1 MAILR
6 RPASILVAGVALATA
21 LGLSAAPALAA
32 AKTWSIS
39 PGGAITAKAKKAIVT
54 DTTSGQSLTCSSTTM
69 KGKLKAGKKLSGTAA
84 GTVSAFTISGC
95 SAAGASV
102 KVTPS
107 HFPWKLNLVSYN
119 KTKGVTTGTL
129 TGIHIK
135 VSVSALGCSA
145 TVDGTKATADNGKI
159 TVTYTNKTGIL
170 KTLTTGGNLH
180 LYNVSSGCL
189 GVLNTGDKATLGASY
204 TVTKK
209 QKITSP

>member
-21 LGLSAAPALAA
+21 VGLSAAPALAA
-32 AKTWSIS
+32 AKTWTIK
-39 PGGAITAKAKKAIVT
+39 PGGAITAKAKKAIVA
-54 DTTSGQSLTCSSTTM
+54 DTTSKNSLTCTSTTM
-69 KGKLKAGKKLSGTAA
+69 KGKLKSGKKLAGAAA
-84 GTVSAFTISGC
+84 GSVSAFTISGC
-95 SAAGASV
+95 KAEGASV
-102 KVTPS
+102 KVTPA

-119 KTKGVTTGTL
+119 KAKGVTTATL

-135 VSVSALGCSA
+135 LAVTALGCSA

-159 TVTYTNKTGIL
+159 TVTYTNKTGVL

-180 LYNVSSGCL
+180 LYGVSSSCL
-189 GVLNTGDKATLGASY
+189 GVINTGDKATLSASY

-209 QKITSP
+209 QTITSP